1 MQSLRR
7 KLKGDAR
14 GLSNALPPSRSASR
28 VGCSIE
34 PEKRRF
40 RGGTPDTAGSQKL
53 GPFRRGA
60 YRGLGDPVA
69 YGKGM
74 PVFFFSASKGK
85 EPPGPSF
92 AEFFGLA
99 KVDIPPAA
107 KGSTLKEKTGHGGK
121 RAGAGRPTGAKNKL
135 WFELPEQRVLYEGV
149 ETPLAYLLQVM
160 RDPRADWRRRD
171 KAARAAAP
179 YCHSK
184 PAAPKAAAN

>member
-85 EPPGPSF
+85 EPPGLSRMG
-92 AEFFGLA
+92 FFGSGVIFNRSDETE
-99 KVDIPPAA
+99 KVKCHEAANVQVLGGRKDRRTSSVSNHQSNAGTMRMFSRRWTIYSRPCAIPP
-107 KGSTLKEKTGHGGK
+107 L
-121 RAGAGRPTGAKNKL
+121 AGRGAIG
-135 WFELPEQRVLYEGV
+135 Q
-149 ETPLAYLLQVM
+149 LAP
-160 RDPRADWRRRD
+160 PRRIVIASRPPRRR
-171 KAARAAAP
+171 
-179 YCHSK
+179 
-184 PAAPKAAAN
+184 